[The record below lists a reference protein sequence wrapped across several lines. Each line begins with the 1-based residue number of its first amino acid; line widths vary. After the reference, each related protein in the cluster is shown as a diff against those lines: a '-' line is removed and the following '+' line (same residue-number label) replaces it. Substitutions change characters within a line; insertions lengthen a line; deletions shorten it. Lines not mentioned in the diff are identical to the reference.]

1 MSLADSH
8 RGVPPP
14 AVSRARSATPD
25 DLSVRIEAGAVFVRG
40 VIDASTS
47 HLLLAAIDYLQA
59 AGRTEIR
66 VDLAEVRRIES
77 EGIRVLFDRQNALAD
92 AGGDLR
98 ILAPPA
104 LLPRLILCRV
114 ERSTRSG
121 TVVNQRQR
129 FAPGRR
135 G

>member
-1 MSLADSH
+1 MSLADSD
-8 RGVPPP
+8 RDVPPA
-14 AVSRARSATPD
+14 AVGRARSAAPD
-25 DLSVRIEAGAVFVRG
+25 DLSVRIDGDVIFVVG
-40 VIDASTS
+40 VLDASTS
-47 HLLLAAIDYLQA
+47 HLLLAAIEYLQA
-59 AGRTEIR
+59 AGHAKIR

-114 ERSTRSG
+114 ERSTRAG
-121 TVVNQRQR
+121 TIVNRRQR
-129 FAPGRR
+129 S
-135 G
+135 